1 MRKMFG
7 KKYVDELISRSA
19 ENAADR
25 RRFLKSATG
34 AGLGLVGVGLLKWM
48 TTPKLSAV
56 NDAETISDNAISD
69 SAILNFALNL
79 EYLEA
84 EFYSYAVH
92 GEGLPDDLT
101 HGTGRRGPVE
111 GGRQVPFQSRSIRQF
126 AAGIARDEH
135 EHVAFFRSALGSAA
149 VARPAINIRQS
160 FTDAALAAGL
170 IKAGETFDV
179 YANEDNFLRGAFLFE
194 DVGVTA
200 FKGAAPLISNKT
212 YLDAAAGILA
222 VEAYHAANIRT
233 VLYERGG
240 AEDANA
246 ISRARNSLDGAHAD
260 EGLTVDGEANITPDD
275 SNGIAFGRTP
285 GQVLNI
291 VYLNPGRAT
300 SGGFYPS
307 GLNGELNTSG

>member
-1 MRKMFG
+1 MKKMFG
-7 KKYVDELISRSA
+7 KKYVDNLIARSA

-25 RRFLKSATG
+25 LRFLKCASG

-48 TTPKLSAV
+48 ATPKLSAAS
-56 NDAETISDNAISD
+56 DTDTISDST
-69 SAILNFALNL
+69 ILNFALNL

-92 GEGLPDDLT
+92 GEGLPEDMT
-101 HGTGRRGPVE
+101 HGTGHRGPVE
-111 GGRQVPFQSRSIRQF
+111 GGRQVGFQSRSIRQF
-126 AAGIARDEH
+126 AAEIARDEH

-149 VARPAINIRQS
+149 VARPEINLSTS
-160 FTDAALAAGL
+160 FTAAARAAGL
-170 IKAGETFDV
+170 IGSHQTFSPFD
-179 YANEDNFLRGAFLFE
+179 NENDFLLGAFIFE

-200 FKGAAPLISNKT
+200 YKGAAPLISNKT

-233 VLYERGG
+233 VLYDRGG

-246 ISRARNSLDGAHAD
+246 ISRARDSLDGAHAD
-260 EGLTVDGEANITPDD
+260 QGLTIDGEANITPDD

-291 VYLNPGRAT
+291 VYLTPGQAT
-300 SGGFYPS
+300 SGGFYPN
-307 GLNGELNTSG
+307 GLNGDLNTSG

>member
-1 MRKMFG
+1 MKKMSG
-7 KKYVDELISRSA
+7 EKYVDNPISRSA
-19 ENAADR
+19 EDAADQ
-25 RRFLKSATG
+25 
-34 AGLGLVGVGLLKWM
+34 
-48 TTPKLSAV
+48 
-56 NDAETISDNAISD
+56 ISDR
-69 SAILNFALNL
+69 AILNFALNL

-92 GEGLPDDLT
+92 GEGLPEDMT
-101 HGTGRRGPVE
+101 HGTGRRGPVD
-111 GGRQVPFQSRSIRQF
+111 GGRQVGFQSKSIRQF
-126 AAGIARDEH
+126 AAEIARDEY

-170 IKAGETFDV
+170 IKAGQTFDV
-179 YANEDNFLRGAFLFE
+179 FANEDNFLRGAFLFE

-200 FKGAAPLISNKT
+200 FKGAARLISNKT

-233 VLYERGG
+233 VLYDRGG

-246 ISRARNSLDGAHAD
+246 ISRARDSLDGAHAD
-260 EGLTVDGEANITPDD
+260 QGLTIDGEANIVPADN
-275 SNGIAFGRTP
+275 NGIAFGRTP
-285 GQVLNI
+285 GQVLNV
-291 VYLNPGRAT
+291 VYLTPGQAT

>member
-1 MRKMFG
+1 MFG
-7 KKYVDELISRSA
+7 KRYVDELISRSA

-25 RRFLKSATG
+25 VRFLKCASA
-34 AGLGLVGVGLLKWM
+34 AGLGLVGAGLLRWM
-48 TTPKLSAV
+48 ATPALSAAAPGA
-56 NDAETISDNAISD
+56 DAISD
-69 SAILNFALNL
+69 GAILNFALNL

-84 EFYSYAVH
+84 EFYSYAVR
-92 GEGLPDDLT
+92 GEGLPEDMT
-101 HGTGRRGPVE
+101 HGTGQRGPVE
-111 GGRQVPFQSRSIRQF
+111 GGREVRVPEQIDPPVRRRDRPRRIR
-126 AAGIARDEH
+126 ACGVLPLGAGIGR
-135 EHVAFFRSALGSAA
+135 G
-149 VARPAINIRQS
+149 RPAGHQYPPELHQRG
-160 FTDAALAAGL
+160 AAAGL

-233 VLYERGG
+233 VLYDRGG

-246 ISRARNSLDGAHAD
+246 ISRARDSLDGAHAD
-260 EGLTVDGEANITPDD
+260 QGLTIDGEANIIPDD

-291 VYLNPGRAT
+291 VYLTPGQAT
-300 SGGFYPS
+300 SGGFYPN

>member
-1 MRKMFG
+1 MFG
-7 KKYVDELISRSA
+7 KKYVTDLISRSA

-25 RRFLKSATG
+25 RRFLKSASG
-34 AGLGLVGVGLLKWM
+34 AGFGLVGIGLLKWM
-48 TTPKLSAV
+48 ATPQLAAASDV
-56 NDAETISDNAISD
+56 ETISDDAISD

-92 GEGLPDDLT
+92 GEGLPENLT

-126 AAGIARDEH
+126 AAEIARDEH
-135 EHVAFFRSALGSAA
+135 EHVAFFRAALGSAA

-170 IKAGETFDV
+170 IKAGQTFDPF
-179 YANEDNFLRGAFLFE
+179 ANEDNFLRGAFLFE

-212 YLDAAAGILA
+212 YLEAAAGILA

-246 ISRARNSLDGAHAD
+246 ISRARDSLDGAHAD
-260 EGLTVDGEANITPDD
+260 QGLTMNGEANIINAIAPAIRDGVRNTPRD
-275 SNGIAFGRTP
+275 SSA
-285 GQVLNI
+285 L
-291 VYLNPGRAT
+291 
-300 SGGFYPS
+300 
-307 GLNGELNTSG
+307 

>member
-1 MRKMFG
+1 MRKLFG
-7 KKYVDELISRSA
+7 KKYVDGLINRSA

-25 RRFLKSATG
+25 RRFLKSASG

-48 TTPKLSAV
+48 ATPKLAAASEADTTS
-56 NDAETISDNAISD
+56 NGAISD

-126 AAGIARDEH
+126 AAEIARDEH

-160 FTDAALAAGL
+160 FTDAARAAGL

-260 EGLTVDGEANITPDD
+260 EGLTVDGQANITPDD
-275 SNGIAFGRTP
+275 NNGIAFGRTP

-291 VYLNPGRAT
+291 VYLTPGQAT
-300 SGGFYPS
+300 SGGFYPD